1 MSEFT
6 IGIIPLKPIE
16 EVRRAASAKLL
27 QYLTIGLPVVSV
39 HMEQFEGLT
48 NLIMCKEHTEFVQGI
63 DHFIHNDNINDNLNE
78 LKRYDWKFL
87 AKQFRIELKD
97 TIINSKTN

>member
-1 MSEFT
+1 
-6 IGIIPLKPIE
+6 
-16 EVRRAASAKLL
+16 
-27 QYLTIGLPVVSV
+27 
-39 HMEQFEGLT
+39 MEQFEGLN
-48 NLIMCKEHTEFVQGI
+48 NLKMCKEHTEFVQGL